1 MAANILYF
9 AAMLAIMTALAIP
22 MGLYLARVFTGTRH
36 ALPERLTYRLL
47 GIDPA
52 HGMRWSQYGLALVLA
67 NAAMLLLGYLLL
79 RAQAWLPLDPL
90 QLAGMSPDL
99 AFNTAASFVTNT
111 NWQAY
116 SGENTLSNFS
126 QMAALTFLMM
136 VSAATGLAAGA
147 AFIRALGQAER
158 PELGNFWVDLTR
170 IVWRILLPVCFVL
183 ALVLVWQGVPQTLA
197 SDATATTL
205 EGVKQHLILGAVAS
219 LETIKHVGTNGGGF
233 FGANAAHPFEN
244 PTPLTNALHILAMLL
259 IPSALTVT
267 FGRMLARRRQ
277 GWVFFGAFLVMFVG
291 FLAIVYPA
299 EQAGNPQFAALG
311 VDQHLSASQPG
322 GNMEGKELRF
332 GIVGTSLFVT
342 TTTAATTG
350 SVDAMHDSLTPL
362 GGLVPLGEMMLNCVY
377 GGKGVGI
384 INLLQYAILAVFLI
398 GMMIGRTP
406 EFLGKKIEAR
416 EIKLVML
423 AVLAHPICI
432 LGFTA
437 LAVLWPHIGDSLGN
451 PGPHGFSEI
460 LYAYTSATANNGSAF
475 GGLSVNT
482 PFYNTTIGLAMLIG
496 RYATLLPMLA
506 VAGLLA
512 AKKTLPETAG
522 TFPTATP
529 LFMALTVLVA
539 MVVGGLTF
547 LPALALG
554 PLVEHIAMLHGQLF

>member
-1 MAANILYF
+1 MTTNILYF
-9 AAMLAIMTALAIP
+9 VIMLACMTALAIP
-22 MGLYLARVFTGTRH
+22 MGHYLAKVFTDERH

-47 GIDPA
+47 GVDPDR
-52 HGMRWSQYGLALVLA
+52 GMRWSQYGMALVLA
-67 NAAMLLLGYLLL
+67 NAAMGLLGYLLL
-79 RAQAWLPLDPL
+79 RVQAWMPLNPSHL
-90 QLAGMSPDL
+90 SGMSPDL
-99 AFNTAASFVTNT
+99 AFNTAMSFVTNT

-126 QMAALTFLMM
+126 QMAALTFLMT

-147 AFIRALGQAER
+147 AFVRGLGHAEK
-158 PELGNFWVDLTR
+158 PEIGNFWVDFTR

-183 ALVLVWQGVPQTLA
+183 ALVCVWQGVPQTLA
-197 SDATATTL
+197 SDAVATTL
-205 EGVKQHLILGAVAS
+205 EGAKQHIILGAVAS
-219 LETIKHVGTNGGGF
+219 LETIKHIGTNGGGF
-233 FGANAAHPFEN
+233 YGANAAHPYED
-244 PTPLTNALHILAMLL
+244 PTPLINTLHILSMLL
-259 IPSALTVT
+259 IPAALTVA
-267 FGRMLARRRQ
+267 FGRMLARNRQ
-277 GWVFFGAFLVMFVG
+277 GWVLFGAFFVMFVG

-299 EQAGNPQFAALG
+299 EQAGNPQLTALG
-311 VDQHLSASQPG
+311 VDQHLSATQPG
-322 GNMEGKELRF
+322 GNMEGKEMRF
-332 GIVGTSLFVT
+332 GIAGSSLFVT
-342 TTTAATTG
+342 ATTAATTG
-350 SVDAMHDSLTPL
+350 SVNAMHDSLTPL
-362 GGLVPLGEMMLNCVY
+362 GGLAPLGEMMLNCVY
-377 GGKGVGI
+377 GGKGVGL

-437 LAVLWPHIGDSLGN
+437 LAVLWPHITDSLGN
-451 PGPHGFSEI
+451 TGPHGFSEI

-496 RYATLLPMLA
+496 RYGTLLPMLA

-512 AKKTLPETAG
+512 SKKTLPETAG

-539 MVVGGLTF
+539 LVVGGLTF

>member
-9 AAMLAIMTALAIP
+9 AIMLACMTALAVP
-22 MGLYLARVFTGTRH
+22 MGHYLARVFTGGKHT
-36 ALPERLTYRLL
+36 LPERLTYRIL
-47 GIDPA
+47 GVDPDR
-52 HGMRWSQYGLALVLA
+52 GMRWSQYGLALVLA
-67 NAAMLLLGYLLL
+67 NAAMGLLGYLLL
-79 RAQAWLPLDPL
+79 RVQAWMPLNPLHLP
-90 QLAGMSPDL
+90 GMSPDL
-99 AFNTAASFVTNT
+99 AFNTAMSFVTNT

-126 QMAALTFLMM
+126 QMAALTFLMT
-136 VSAATGLAAGA
+136 VSATTGLAAGA
-147 AFIRALGQAER
+147 AFVRALGQAEK
-158 PELGNFWVDLTR
+158 PEIGNFWVDFTR
-170 IVWRILLPVCFVL
+170 IVWRVLLPLCFVL
-183 ALVLVWQGVPQTLA
+183 ALVCVWQGVPQTLA
-197 SDATATTL
+197 SDAVATTL
-205 EGVKQHLILGAVAS
+205 EGAKQHIILGAVAS
-219 LETIKHVGTNGGGF
+219 LETIKHIGTNGGGF
-233 FGANAAHPFEN
+233 YGANAAHPYED
-244 PTPLTNALHILAMLL
+244 PTPFVNALHILSMLL
-259 IPSALTVT
+259 IPAALTVA
-267 FGRMLARRRQ
+267 FGRMLARNRQ
-277 GWVFFGAFLVMFVG
+277 GWVLFGAFLVMFVG
-291 FLAIVYPA
+291 FLALVYPA
-299 EQAGNPQFAALG
+299 EQAGNPQFTALG
-311 VDQHLSASQPG
+311 VDQHISATQPG
-322 GNMEGKELRF
+322 GNMEGKEMRF
-332 GIVGTSLFVT
+332 GIAGSSLFVT
-342 TTTAATTG
+342 ATTAATTG

-362 GGLVPLGEMMLNCVY
+362 GGLAPLGEMMLNCVY
-377 GGKGVGI
+377 GGKGVGL

-437 LAVLWPHIGDSLGN
+437 LAVLWPHIADSLGN
-451 PGPHGFSEI
+451 TGPHGFSEI

-496 RYATLLPMLA
+496 RYGTLLPMLA

-539 MVVGGLTF
+539 LVVGGLTF

>member
-1 MAANILYF
+1 MTANILYF
-9 AAMLAIMTALAIP
+9 VLTLACMTALAIP
-22 MGLYLARVFTGTRH
+22 MGHYLARVFTGERH
-36 ALPERLTYRLL
+36 ALPERLAYRLM
-47 GIDPA
+47 GVNPEQ
-52 HGMRWSQYGLALVLA
+52 GMRWSRYGMALVLA
-67 NAAMLLLGYLLL
+67 NAAMALLGYLLL
-79 RAQAWLPLDPL
+79 RVQAWLPLNPL
-90 QLAGMSPDL
+90 HLPGMSPDL
-99 AFNTAASFVTNT
+99 AFNTAVSFVTNT

-126 QMAALTFLMM
+126 QMAALTFLMTM
-136 VSAATGLAAGA
+136 SAATGLAAGA
-147 AFIRALGQAER
+147 AFIRALGRAEQ
-158 PELGNFWVDLTR
+158 PEIGNFWVDMTR
-170 IVWRILLPVCFVL
+170 IVWRVLLPLCFVV
-183 ALVLVWQGVPQTLA
+183 ALVCVWQGVPQTLV
-197 SDATATTL
+197 SDAVASTL
-205 EGVKQHLILGAVAS
+205 QGAKQHIVLGAVAS
-219 LETIKHVGTNGGGF
+219 LEAIKNIGTNGGGF
-233 FGANAAHPFEN
+233 YGANAAHPFEN
-244 PTPLTNALHILAMLL
+244 PTPFTNTLEILSMLL

-267 FGRMLARRRQ
+267 FGCMLARKRQ

-299 EQAGNPQFAALG
+299 EQAGNPQFTRLG
-311 VDQHLSASQPG
+311 VDQQLTATQPG
-322 GNMEGKELRF
+322 GNMEGKEMRF
-332 GIVGTSLFVT
+332 GIAGSSLFVT
-342 TTTAATTG
+342 STTAATTG
-350 SVDAMHDSLTPL
+350 AVDAMHDSLTPL
-362 GGLVPLGEMMLNCVY
+362 GGLVPLGEMMLNCVF
-377 GGKGVGI
+377 GGKGVGL

-437 LAVLWPHIGDSLGN
+437 LAVLWPHIADSLGN
-451 PGPHGFSEI
+451 SGPHGFSEI

-482 PFYNTTIGLAMLIG
+482 PFYNTTIGLAILIG
-496 RYATLLPMLA
+496 RYGTLLPMLA

-512 AKKTLPETAG
+512 GKKTLPETAG

-529 LFMALTVLVA
+529 LFMALTVLVTL
-539 MVVGGLTF
+539 VVGGLTF